1 MATQLPLHNSTSTTK
16 KALYS
21 LSTELE
27 LQIKFVDGKPTG
39 EIIAYK
45 AWFSQEGLPPFQ
57 VKFTSEVELPNYM
70 TMVELEGLEAC
81 EVNYN
86 VYFRASDIK
95 EVK

>member
-1 MATQLPLHNSTSTTK
+1 MS
-16 KALYS
+16 
-21 LSTELE
+21 
-27 LQIKFVDGKPTG
+27 G
-39 EIIAYK
+39 YK
-45 AWFSQEGLPPFQ
+45 TWFSQEGLPPFQ